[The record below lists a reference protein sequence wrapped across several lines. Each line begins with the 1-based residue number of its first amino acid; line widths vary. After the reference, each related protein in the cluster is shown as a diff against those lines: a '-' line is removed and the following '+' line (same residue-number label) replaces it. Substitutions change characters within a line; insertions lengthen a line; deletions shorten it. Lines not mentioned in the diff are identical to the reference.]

1 MAFLEK
7 APMPNGLMEGPE
19 LLADFGAL
27 PQLIFENIDNMPKL
41 FKMMQA
47 ECYIGQDVDLH
58 LQLAGAMSIVLNRQI

>member
-1 MAFLEK
+1 MVFLEK

-47 ECYIGQDVDLH
+47 ECYIG
-58 LQLAGAMSIVLNRQI
+58 